1 MTNPIINFTTLVS
14 GVRQFF
20 EDDGTEF
27 TAYIPIAVDLAE
39 QRLTREL
46 DSTHLRVNTNVSC
59 AAGGNLITKPSGY
72 RFGFNLRYVT
82 PDGELKTLFKSTD
95 SFCEDYWP
103 YGTTS
108 VGAPKYYSDYSATQ
122 FLIVPTC
129 SNAGDFRLSY
139 TGRPQALTADVST
152 NVFTETFP
160 DMLYYATLIE
170 QAKFAKKY
178 SMVQTLEA
186 NYQIC
191 LRDVVNEG
199 RRERRD
205 SGLEPSNTQGNQ
217 NTLNA
222 NIQPE

>member
-1 MTNPIINFTTLVS
+1 MTNPITSYSTLVS
-14 GVRQFF
+14 AVRQYF

-59 AAGGNLITKPSGY
+59 AAGGFIINKPSGY
-72 RFGFNLRYVT
+72 RFGFNLRYVK
-82 PDGELKTLFKSTD
+82 PDGKLQTLFKSTD

-103 YGTTS
+103 YGAAS
-108 VGAPKYYSDYSATQ
+108 VGCPKYYADYSATE
-122 FLIVPTC
+122 FIIAPTC
-129 SNAGDFRLSY
+129 SNAGNFKLSY
-139 TGRPQALTADVST
+139 AGRPTPLSEAVSV
-152 NVFTETFP
+152 NVFTSTFG

-170 QAKFAKKY
+170 QAKFAKNY
-178 SMVQTLEA
+178 NQVNILET
-186 NYQIC
+186 NYQTC
-191 LRDVVNEG
+191 LRDVVNEA

-205 SGLEPSNTQGNQ
+205 SGLEPANTQGNQ